1 MSKPSEKAIQEYVKE
16 NELVAAF
23 HEAEAALHALTAREA
38 AAGITHETPEFLRL
52 NKAANDAAK
61 RLPKRFKHLA
71 EG

>member
-1 MSKPSEKAIQEYVKE
+1 MSKPSEKAIQEYAEE
-16 NELVAAF
+16 NRLVAEF
-23 HEAEAALHALTAREA
+23 HRAEAALHELTAREA
-38 AAGITHETPEFLRL
+38 AAGINYETKEYLRL